1 MALPGSEQ
9 YVLDGIENQ
18 LRTEYPELDLDF
30 ANFASYA
37 GPALM
42 PAAEELTKRPVTSP
56 AGRAYGAQ
64 PPVSLFVLRL
74 ATLFLTGV
82 LLASGVLIAWSASEA
97 SGCPVPARSQADLN
111 YTRAGQTGA
120 APIAACAVK
129 PPKWRARR

>member
-30 ANFASYA
+30 ANFANYA

-42 PAAEELTKRPVTSP
+42 PAAEELAKRPATSP
-56 AGRAYGAQ
+56 AGRAYGTQ

-111 YTRAGQTGA
+111 YTRAGQA
-120 APIAACAVK
+120 DVAPAACAMK
-129 PPKWRARR
+129 PPKWRAGR